1 MNATEVDTLWNYSN
15 ALAIILVI
23 ITLFIFIFIG
33 TNAFLDVKNVSK
45 NWDKYRCSPT
55 VMPLAWLY
63 GFNTTEN
70 FNFCMGKVFSVHST
84 PFVGSFS
91 VIIQQFVDLVKTL
104 FDSISSLRNMI
115 ATMGGGINIIFQEFT
130 ERISAFFFQLRISAI
145 QIKNLISRLYAILF
159 SVMYMGMSG
168 VTGVTTFTNTF
179 MYSFLNTFC
188 FPGNTIINL
197 IGNKN
202 VKIKDIKIG
211 NIIDNKDNTTS
222 IVTGTFKFHAKGQDI
237 VSIND
242 VVVSTNHYLKYND
255 AFIMAGEH
263 PNAIKLGKW
272 ESDEPLYC
280 LNTNNHLICINNI
293 TFLDYDETEEG
304 DFETMNMIDNM
315 INGTNNINTTSKIKE
330 YASCYS
336 KNTPIILKNNEITT
350 IKNIKIGDILST
362 GATVC
367 GVINR
372 KIYEKVELNINNIH
386 LSCSSSCLIWD
397 EKNNMW
403 KRSGELSKI
412 ISCDEEMVSL
422 IVTPNSQFEIGNLI
436 NNIRVRDYM
445 ELCSP
450 DSEIYYT
457 KHLTN

>member
-15 ALAIILVI
+15 ALAVILVI
-23 ITLFIFIFIG
+23 IMLFVFTFIG
-33 TNAFLDVKNVSK
+33 INAFLDVKNVSK

-70 FNFCMGKVFSVHST
+70 FNFCMGKVFSIHST

-197 IGNKN
+197 TGNKS

-211 NIIDNKDNTTS
+211 NIIDNKDGTTS
-222 IVTGTFKFHAKGQDI
+222 TVTGTFKFHAKGQDI

-242 VVVSTNHYLKYND
+242 VVVSTNHYLKYNN
-255 AFIMAGEH
+255 AFIMAGDH
-263 PNAIKLGKW
+263 PDAVKIGKW

-280 LNTNNHLICINNI
+280 LNTNNHVICINNI

-315 INGTNNINTTSKIKE
+315 INGTNNINTTSEIKE

-336 KNTPIILKNNEITT
+336 ENTPIILKNNEITT
-350 IKNIKIGDILST
+350 IKNIK
-362 GATVC
+362 
-367 GVINR
+367 
-372 KIYEKVELNINNIH
+372 
-386 LSCSSSCLIWD
+386 
-397 EKNNMW
+397 M
-403 KRSGELSKI
+403 KI
-412 ISCDEEMVSL
+412 I
-422 IVTPNSQFEIGNLI
+422 Q
-436 NNIRVRDYM
+436 
-445 ELCSP
+445 
-450 DSEIYYT
+450 
-457 KHLTN
+457 KHTT

>member
-272 ESDEPLYC
+272 E
-280 LNTNNHLICINNI
+280 
-293 TFLDYDETEEG
+293 
-304 DFETMNMIDNM
+304 
-315 INGTNNINTTSKIKE
+315 
-330 YASCYS
+330 
-336 KNTPIILKNNEITT
+336 
-350 IKNIKIGDILST
+350 
-362 GATVC
+362 
-367 GVINR
+367 
-372 KIYEKVELNINNIH
+372 
-386 LSCSSSCLIWD
+386 
-397 EKNNMW
+397 
-403 KRSGELSKI
+403 
-412 ISCDEEMVSL
+412 
-422 IVTPNSQFEIGNLI
+422 
-436 NNIRVRDYM
+436 
-445 ELCSP
+445 
-450 DSEIYYT
+450 
-457 KHLTN
+457 